1 MSKFEGWVRAIVIEL
16 AERGCVN
23 ENVELKKEIDRLLE
37 IKKTLS
43 LQAAGLLTENERL
56 RLELDNAKAA
66 IEQAR
71 DALSGWNEESLR
83 R

>member
-1 MSKFEGWVRAIVIEL
+1 MMDDPERQMAL
-16 AERGCVN
+16 AKVAHLER
-23 ENVELKKEIDRLLE
+23 EIDRLLE

-56 RLELDNAKAA
+56 RLEIDNAKAA

-71 DALSGWNEESLR
+71 DALSGWNEEGDDG
-83 R
+83 

>member
-1 MSKFEGWVRAIVIEL
+1 MMLERQMAL
-16 AERGCVN
+16 AKVAHLER
-23 ENVELKKEIDRLLE
+23 EIDRLLE

-56 RLELDNAKAA
+56 RLEIDNAKAA

-71 DALSGWNEESLR
+71 DALSGWNEEGDDG
-83 R
+83 